1 MTHPNL
7 PHVETVLKGTTGI
20 LAAIAVSLPNW
31 LQELQAWAVFVTV
44 VGGVVIMVL
53 TAVSLTLDIRHKSR
67 VAKLDRLREI
77 AELKNKAQK

>member
-7 PHVETVLKGTTGI
+7 PHVETVLKGATGI
-20 LAAIAVSLPNW
+20 FAAIAVSLPTW

-44 VGGVVIMVL
+44 VGGVFIMVL

-67 VAKLDRLREI
+67 AAKLDRLKEI
-77 AELKNKAQK
+77 AELKAKAQK